1 MGLTTTWPTTD
12 FAAFQK
18 KSVQMESAPGQMRD
32 ALLAV
37 LDLHKSAHEQDADWG
52 HGPHWPCAM
61 CHDGPWPCETLRVIA
76 EKLGVDRD

>member
-12 FAAFQK
+12 FAAFQRK
-18 KSVQMESAPGQMRD
+18 AVRLESAPGQMRD

-37 LDLHKSAHEQDADWG
+37 LDLHPAEPHECPAGRDGYGQITGYDAT
-52 HGPHWPCAM
+52 CL
-61 CHDGPWPCETLRVIA
+61 TLRTIA